1 MNPVHEAKDVDVSE
15 VSKRLSVW
23 HTLPV
28 EASSALLTLYP
39 PEELAKLGSIWA
51 GTLGLGWLIKSLILP
66 AWWDTMKTRPEAGRF
81 GVKLEG
87 SGKVRVFA
95 IGNPIWQIGEVLSR
109 LATDGTFDQLLP
121 AQRKDAFAFIRPSSC
136 Y

>member
-28 EASSALLTLYP
+28 EASALLTLYP
-39 PEELAKLGSIWA
+39 PEELAKLGSLWFSDREVPVTSGYDDPVLPCRA

-66 AWWDTMKTRPEAGRF
+66 AQVTWWDTMKTRPEAGRF

-95 IGNPIWQIGEVLSR
+95 IGNPIWQ
-109 LATDGTFDQLLP
+109 ALL
-121 AQRKDAFAFIRPSSC
+121 RPLHDWGGP
-136 Y
+136 

>member
-1 MNPVHEAKDVDVSE
+1 MQGRYLRPG
-15 VSKRLSVW
+15 
-23 HTLPV
+23 
-28 EASSALLTLYP
+28 
-39 PEELAKLGSIWA
+39 LADKES
-51 GTLGLGWLIKSLILP
+51 SLILP

-95 IGNPIWQIGEVLSR
+95 IGNPIWQALLRPFHDWVMEVLSR